1 MSQAF
6 SLLPAPASVHLD
18 LTRPTTA
25 PPATTTAPL
34 ASLET
39 ITTAETGGQGAQ
51 YTVHSTQYTATCTA
65 GDTAP
70 SSPRSPTTVQFAEL
84 PVRRSYSYGVLEKK
98 WSL

>member
-6 SLLPAPASVHLD
+6 SLLPAPAPVHLD

-25 PPATTTAPL
+25 PPATTLAPL

-39 ITTAETGGQGAQ
+39 ITTAETGGQYSTQ
-51 YTVHSTQYTATCTA
+51 YSTQYTVQYTA

-70 SSPRSPTTVQFAEL
+70 SSPRSPGTVQFAEL